1 MPSCKGISNSYKEES
16 LMPKRFFAA
25 TDLSPRLLCGG
36 VAHPCC
42 TTYSRTAAGL
52 YANGRK

>member
-25 TDLSPRLLCGG
+25 TDLTLCLLCGG